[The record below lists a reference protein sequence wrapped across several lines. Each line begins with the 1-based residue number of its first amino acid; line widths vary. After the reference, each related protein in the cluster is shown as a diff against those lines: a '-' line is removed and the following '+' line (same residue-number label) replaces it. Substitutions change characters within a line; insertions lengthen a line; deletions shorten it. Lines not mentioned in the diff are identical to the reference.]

1 MALQPQVSEKDHI
14 QGSKQAEVTIV
25 EYGDYQCPHC
35 GTAHPTLKRMMAELG
50 DQIKFVFRHFPLA
63 ESHPYARAAAL
74 TAEAAGMQGKF
85 WEMHDALYE
94 NQHYLNEQ
102 LFSTLAEQ
110 LHLNMEQFQADI
122 KKQAISEKVESDFE
136 SGMRSGVNG
145 TPTFFV
151 NGEKFDG
158 GAEDLLQ
165 MLKEN

>member
-14 QGSKQAEVTIV
+14 QGSNQAEVTIV

-50 DQIKFVFRHFPLA
+50 DQIKLVFRHFPLA

-94 NQHYLNEQ
+94 NQHYLKEQ